1 MFTMDRRIMQI
12 VFLLFPLCVFAQE
25 NEAAGKQDVPYVSL
39 ILGGFVL
46 LILLLG
52 ILIQARWKEK

>member
-1 MFTMDRRIMQI
+1 MDRKIIQ
-12 VFLLFPLCVFAQE
+12 VFFLLFPLSIFAQE
-25 NEAAGKQDVPYVSL
+25 NEAVESQDIPYVSL

-52 ILIQARWKEK
+52 ILVQARWKDK